1 MSNRVIKII
10 LFCAVCF
17 SLSGCPRVAHVDLYN
32 NTGVDISVEV
42 AGEVNHIS
50 SGTSKRIRFTA
61 SMMVVE
67 SEYGDWH
74 YGRDLIP
81 YGGYEGPYYDGT
93 VFVQLNDDGRVYAL
107 KKGSSRPKRTFTNQ
121 PEGFPLVPDS
131 HSYKKTKIPL
141 VQLLNLGFAF

>member
-1 MSNRVIKII
+1 MGNRVIKIS

-32 NTGVDISVEV
+32 NTGVDISVDV
-42 AGEVNHIS
+42 GGEVNHIS
-50 SGTSKRIRFTA
+50 SATSKRIRFTA

-67 SEYGDWH
+67 SEYGEWR

-81 YGGYEGPYYDGT
+81 YGGDKGQYYDGT

-107 KKGSSRPKRTFTNQ
+107 KKRFNRPERTFNDQ

-131 HSYKKTKIPL
+131 PPR
-141 VQLLNLGFAF
+141 N